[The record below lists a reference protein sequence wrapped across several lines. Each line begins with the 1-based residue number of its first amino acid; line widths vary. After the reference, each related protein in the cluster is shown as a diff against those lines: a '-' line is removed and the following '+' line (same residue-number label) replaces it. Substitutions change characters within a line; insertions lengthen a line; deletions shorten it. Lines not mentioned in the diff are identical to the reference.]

1 MESEETLTKIES
13 GNFKLQNDEYSL
25 ELTIYSDNSIV
36 FKITQNSPA
45 ASCYYV
51 EKFKIAKIPFL
62 FCEKIEDAFQFYKNE
77 IKNNKINIILSQ
89 DKNIVTIHYKAIVNN
104 YFEKDVN
111 LELKKK
117 NLEKEDIINI
127 LRKEVEQN
135 KKTIDELKKNID
147 FLMEEYNKKIKKE
160 KEAEEKEKQLQKEEE
175 ELSSKNDNL
184 NLINY
189 FKCDKIQRLD
199 KIEILTVNSGLE
211 NDTVVI
217 YCMIKNNKRLYQMAI
232 LHNDSSKYFITFYDL
247 VNKREVSQIYLG
259 ENISFSKL
267 QHYYNPYKK
276 KHMLLCSGSNNIQIW
291 DISSN
296 PMTPISNIQNANL
309 YPCCLMFKD
318 DQFSIYG
325 VNSSNYNNITLDH
338 CDQYGNRIESINID
352 SGCSFMETSYI
363 DDKIYIIMDGCSKF
377 NSVPV
382 QDLVPPPYSVPVQD
396 LVPRPYSVPNSNS
409 YLLYYAQ
416 SYDVFQKTKI
426 NQYKNNN
433 DNSSSQITC
442 INFFNKGNK
451 IDDID
456 LIVCKNN
463 KIEFFSFKNKNLLKE
478 ILIDNLKFLCT
489 INQKYIIIIA
499 SDKMKIIDN
508 TYRFINDV
516 ECQMSS
522 EYLDGLKKIKIP
534 EIGEFI
540 ATFGGNR
547 IKLWKL
553 E

>member
-13 GNFKLQNDEYSL
+13 GNFKLQNDEYLL
-25 ELTIYSDNSIV
+25 ELAIYSDNSIV

-232 LHNDSSKYFITFYDL
+232 LYNESSQYFITFYDL

-352 SGCSFMETSYI
+352 SGCSFMETAYI

-382 QDLVPPPYSVPVQD
+382 QDLVPP
-396 LVPRPYSVPNSNS
+396 PYSVPNSNS

>member
-1 MESEETLTKIES
+1 MESEEIES

-127 LRKEVEQN
+127 LKKEVEQN
-135 KKTIDELKKNID
+135 EKRMDELEEENRKMKKDID

-199 KIEILTVNSGLE
+199 KIEILIVNSQLK

-352 SGCSFMETSYI
+352 SGCSFMETAYI

-382 QDLVPPPYSVPVQD
+382 QDLVPP
-396 LVPRPYSVPNSNS
+396 PYSVPNSNS

>member
-1 MESEETLTKIES
+1 MESEEIES

-25 ELTIYSDNSIV
+25 ELAIYSDNSIV

-127 LRKEVEQN
+127 LRGEVEQN
-135 KKTIDELKKNID
+135 KKRMDELEEENRKMKKNID

-189 FKCDKIQRLD
+189 FKCDKIQRLN
-199 KIEILTVNSGLE
+199 KFEILTVNSGLE
-211 NDTVVI
+211 NDIVVI

-232 LHNDSSKYFITFYDL
+232 LYNESSQYFITFYDL

-259 ENISFSKL
+259 KNLSFSKL

-352 SGCSFMETSYI
+352 SGCSFMETAYI

-382 QDLVPPPYSVPVQD
+382 SYPD
-396 LVPRPYSVPNSNS
+396 NSNS

-489 INQKYIIIIA
+489 INQKYIIITT

-508 TYRFINDV
+508 TYRFLDDV
-516 ECQMSS
+516 ERQMSS

-540 ATFGGNR
+540 ATFKDNR
-547 IKLWKL
+547 IQLWKL

>member
-1 MESEETLTKIES
+1 MESEETLTEIES

-135 KKTIDELKKNID
+135 KKRMDKLEEENRKMKKNID

-189 FKCDKIQRLD
+189 FKCDKIQRLN
-199 KIEILTVNSGLE
+199 KFEILTVNSGLE

-232 LHNDSSKYFITFYDL
+232 LYNESSQYFITFYDL

-259 ENISFSKL
+259 KNLSFSKL

-352 SGCSFMETSYI
+352 ISCSFMETSYI
-363 DDKIYIIMDGCSKF
+363 DDKIYIIMAGCSKF

-382 QDLVPPPYSVPVQD
+382 QDLVPP
-396 LVPRPYSVPNSNS
+396 PYSVPNSNS

-489 INQKYIIIIA
+489 INQKYIIITT

-508 TYRFINDV
+508 TYRFLDDV
-516 ECQMSS
+516 ERQMSS
-522 EYLDGLKKIKIP
+522 EYLYLDGLKKIKIP

>member
-1 MESEETLTKIES
+1 MESEEIES

-127 LRKEVEQN
+127 LKKEVEQN
-135 KKTIDELKKNID
+135 EKRMDELEEENRKMKKDID

-382 QDLVPPPYSVPVQD
+382 QDLVPPPYSVP
-396 LVPRPYSVPNSNS
+396 NSNS

-508 TYRFINDV
+508 TYRFINDI
-516 ECQMSS
+516 ERQMSS

>member
-1 MESEETLTKIES
+1 M
-13 GNFKLQNDEYSL
+13 
-25 ELTIYSDNSIV
+25 
-36 FKITQNSPA
+36 
-45 ASCYYV
+45 
-51 EKFKIAKIPFL
+51 
-62 FCEKIEDAFQFYKNE
+62 
-77 IKNNKINIILSQ
+77 
-89 DKNIVTIHYKAIVNN
+89 
-104 YFEKDVN
+104 
-111 LELKKK
+111 
-117 NLEKEDIINI
+117 
-127 LRKEVEQN
+127 
-135 KKTIDELKKNID
+135 DELEEENRKMKKNIG
-147 FLMEEYNKKIKKE
+147 FLMEKYKKKIKKE

-352 SGCSFMETSYI
+352 SGCSFMETAYI

-382 QDLVPPPYSVPVQD
+382 QDLVPP
-396 LVPRPYSVPNSNS
+396 PYSVPNSNS

-540 ATFGGNR
+540 ATFRENR
-547 IKLWKL
+547 IQLWKL

>member
-13 GNFKLQNDEYSL
+13 GNFKLQNDEYLL
-25 ELTIYSDNSIV
+25 ELAIYSDNSIV

-352 SGCSFMETSYI
+352 SRCSFMETAYI

-382 QDLVPPPYSVPVQD
+382 QDLVPP
-396 LVPRPYSVPNSNS
+396 PYSVPNSNS

-508 TYRFINDV
+508 TYRFINDI
-516 ECQMSS
+516 ERQMSS